1 MKKLLILLLVI
12 SAIVFSLSGCD
23 DENEPDPT
31 PPEITYETGEE
42 GLKFLNMLDV
52 GLLGS
57 VWAGTSSTHM
67 AVSGVLDPEN
77 IVSVKIPD
85 TYEEK
90 PIAGIN
96 ARAFKDCIKLSRVYI
111 PDSVYYISWEAFY
124 GCENLTDINIHDGII
139 EIRESAF
146 YNCKSLDNVTMPMG
160 IIKIGNK
167 AFYNCEKFD
176 NITLPDRV
184 VEIGSGAFFGT
195 AHYNNEANWENG
207 ALYIGKHLIRVKE
220 DYQGEFEIK
229 EGTLTVACGA
239 FANCTGVTSVVIPDS
254 VVHLSEMAFYNCGS
268 LTSVTI
274 GNGITTLPYGVFA
287 NCISLPH
294 ITIGRNIS
302 SIGEQAFDGCESL
315 CNITVSPE
323 NTTYHQAGKCL
334 IETKS
339 KTVIF
344 MSSESIIPTDGSV
357 TSIGDYAC
365 CNNSRITDLDIPDII
380 TSIGLMAFYG
390 CENLE
395 KITLPESIA
404 HIGEYAF
411 TSTGYYNY
419 EDNWQD
425 GVLYIQSH
433 LIKADPDK
441 LPSEYSIKEGT
452 TLIAETAFQEC
463 TGLTAVDFP
472 LGLKHIC
479 ERAFYHCP
487 SLTSISIPESIKT
500 IEDNAFGFC
509 SKLSSISIPDCIVS
523 IHTDAFQG
531 TEYYKNKENWTEE
544 HVTYEKD
551 MGNGFVAMSGETCSV
566 LYIENHAI
574 TSKSPMAKVKEGTY
588 TIADGVGVSLAF
600 WLDDMQVAEGSI
612 IIPTSVKH
620 IGSLCTNEWGIL
632 ITGETVSTGDINI
645 LYEGTADQWAEI
657 SINEVPTVHIH
668 VYLYSET
675 EPDEEGNFWH
685 YDEDGNVKIWE

>member
-1 MKKLLILLLVI
+1 MTRRNLMKNLLILLLVI

-31 PPEITYETGEE
+31 PPVITYETGEE
-42 GLKFLNMLDV
+42 GLKFLEGVDV
-52 GLLGS
+52 VFPGS
-57 VWAGTSSTHM
+57 VWVGTYSPHM
-67 AVSGVLDPEN
+67 SVSGVLDPEN

-85 TYEEK
+85 TYEKK

-111 PDSVYYISWEAFY
+111 PDSVYYISREAFY
-124 GCENLTDINIHDGII
+124 GCENLTDINIHDGIFVI
-139 EIRESAF
+139 SDSAF
-146 YNCKSLDNVTMPMG
+146 YNCKSL
-160 IIKIGNK
+160 
-167 AFYNCEKFD
+167 D

-184 VEIGSGAFFGT
+184 VEIGSKAFFGT

-239 FANCTGVTSVVIPDS
+239 FADCTGVTSVVIPDS

-274 GNGITTLPYGVFA
+274 GNRITTLPYGVFA
-287 NCISLPH
+287 NCTSLSH
-294 ITIGRNIS
+294 ITIGRNIF

-315 CNITVSPE
+315 CNIVVSPE

-334 IETKS
+334 IKTKS
-339 KTVIF
+339 KTIIF

-404 HIGEYAF
+404 HIEEYAF

-452 TLIAETAFQEC
+452 TLIAEAAFQEC

-479 ERAFYHCP
+479 ERALYHCP

-531 TEYYKNKENWTEE
+531 TEYYKDKNNWVEGHVKTEIDLGE
-544 HVTYEKD
+544 GLV
-551 MGNGFVAMSGETCSV
+551 FVVVKTSNV
-566 LYIENHAI
+566 LYIDNHAI
-574 TSKSPMAKVKEGTY
+574 QVREPCANVKVKDGTY
-588 TIADGVGVSLAF
+588 TIADNFCV
-600 WLDDMQVAEGSI
+600 DEI

-620 IGSLCTNEWGIL
+620 IGSLDTL
-632 ITGETVSTGDINI
+632 IAVSITTGEEVPSSDINI
-645 LYEGTADQWAEI
+645 YYEGTADQWAEI
-657 SINEVPTVHIH
+657 SINESPLVTPSHT
-668 VYLYSET
+668 YFYSET
-675 EPDEEGNFWH
+675 EPTEEGNYWH
-685 YDEDGNVKIWE
+685 YGEDGNAKIWE